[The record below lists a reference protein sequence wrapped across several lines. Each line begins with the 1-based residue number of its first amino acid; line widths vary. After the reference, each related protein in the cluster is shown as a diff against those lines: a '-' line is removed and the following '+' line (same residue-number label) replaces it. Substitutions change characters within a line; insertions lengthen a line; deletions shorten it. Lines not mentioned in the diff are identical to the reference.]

1 MILQLENADNLL
13 QNLNVNNN
21 IFPQDALD
29 NTQLLLNLLINQ
41 QLARTYT

>member
-29 NTQLLLNLLINQ
+29 NTQLLLINQ
-41 QLARTYT
+41 QLAGTHTLTS